1 MLLIIRSLFLLDR
14 VCARQLRKEVSACVC
29 VILAVYLFVLVP

>member
-1 MLLIIRSLFLLDR
+1 MLLIIRSFLLDR